1 MGKISY
7 RLVYNRAK
15 HLNAEGKALLQI
27 EAYLSGKRMYFTT
40 HIYLAPKQWS
50 EKKKQVVHHR
60 DAEALNYLIRELQ
73 MDLEHRE
80 MELWR
85 SGREVTLEALK
96 PATGAKE
103 SSTFIRFVKEEIA
116 SAPHKK
122 STQKNRMTTLK
133 LLSDFKPKLQFEEVD
148 VQLVYGFEKY
158 LKENGCGMNTIAKHL
173 KHLRTWV
180 NAAIGKGLMEASE
193 YAFRSY
199 KIRTTESKHTHLIR
213 EELQKLESIKLPPD
227 QNGLK
232 HSLDAFLF
240 CCYTGLRYSDFVS
253 LKEQDIVEVENH
265 AWLIFHS
272 VKTGVEVRL
281 PLQLL
286 FDGKPWELLGKYQ
299 GNWPSFF
306 TLKSNSSVNH
316 DLEKI
321 GKLAGISKHISFHTA
336 RHTNATLLLYQGANI
351 TTIQKL
357 LGHRNIG
364 TTQIYSE
371 VMDTTVVRDLER
383 NIH

>member
-73 MDLEHRE
+73 MDLEHRK

-96 PATGAKE
+96 PANEAKE

-116 SAPHKK
+116 SAPHKE

-199 KIRTTESKHTHLIR
+199 KIRTTESKHTHLIQ
-213 EELQKLESIKLPPD
+213 EDLQKLEAVKLPPD
-227 QNGLK
+227 EKELK

-253 LKEQDIVEVENH
+253 LKEQDIVEVESH
-265 AWLIFHS
+265 PWLIFHS

-286 FDGKPWELLGKYQ
+286 FDGKAWELLGKYQ
-299 GNWPSFF
+299 GMWSAFF
-306 TLKSNSSVNH
+306 RLKSNTSVNN
-316 DLEKI
+316 DLRKI
-321 GKLAGISKHISFHTA
+321 GKQAGISKHISFHTA

-351 TTIQKL
+351 TTVQKL

>member
-1 MGKISY
+1 M
-7 RLVYNRAK
+7 
-15 HLNAEGKALLQI
+15 Q
-27 EAYLSGKRMYFTT
+27 
-40 HIYLAPKQWS
+40 
-50 EKKKQVVHHR
+50 
-60 DAEALNYLIRELQ
+60 
-73 MDLEHRE
+73 
-80 MELWR
+80 
-85 SGREVTLEALK
+85 
-96 PATGAKE
+96 
-103 SSTFIRFVKEEIA
+103 
-116 SAPHKK
+116 
-122 STQKNRMTTLK
+122 
-133 LLSDFKPKLQFEEVD
+133 
-148 VQLVYGFEKY
+148 
-158 LKENGCGMNTIAKHL
+158 
-173 KHLRTWV
+173 
-180 NAAIGKGLMEASE
+180 ASE

-199 KIRTTESKHTHLIR
+199 KIRTTESKHTHLNPDD
-213 EELQKLESIKLPPD
+213 LQKLESVHLPSD
-227 QNGLK
+227 EKGLK

-253 LKEQDIVEVENH
+253 LKEGDIVEVENH
-265 AWLIFHS
+265 PWLIFHS

-383 NIH
+383 NVR